1 MRNYFTL
8 GGTDCR
14 TYGVYISG
22 QGTFNSPAR
31 AADMLSVPGRNGDLI
46 GTGSRLE
53 NAELIYPAFIYAD
66 FANNLAAFRAFLL
79 SDPGYRKLV
88 DTYHPDEYRMAAYN
102 AALQPEVMPTND
114 AGTFDIV
121 FNVKPQRYLNSGDT
135 VLTFTA
141 NDWIT
146 NPTLFESKPLLR
158 IYGTG
163 GVRIGDNTIS
173 LSANDEYTDVDCD
186 IMYAYKGSTSKNQYV
201 SVSGIDFPTIPPGR
215 QRVALGTNITKVEIT
230 PRWWTV

>member
-1 MRNYFTL
+1 MA
-8 GGTDCR
+8 
-14 TYGVYISG
+14 
-22 QGTFNSPAR
+22 SPR
-31 AADMLSVPGRNGDLI
+31 
-46 GTGSRLE
+46 
-53 NAELIYPAFIYAD
+53 
-66 FANNLAAFRAFLL
+66 
-79 SDPGYRKLV
+79 
-88 DTYHPDEYRMAAYN
+88 
-102 AALQPEVMPTND
+102 
-114 AGTFDIV
+114 IV
-121 FNVKPQRYLNSGDT
+121 FNVKPQRFLSSGDT
-135 VLTFTA
+135 VITFTA

-146 NPTLFESKPLLR
+146 NPTLFDAKPLLR